1 MTQEGKSCWLAV
13 HHIRWP
19 RRCLSDCVECE
30 VCSLYP
36 SFLFYLSLC
45 VFFSFSFFKNF
56 LKDASF
62 PVTSLVRLSIYLSSL
77 RDSHTRVWSSFFSLF
92 SSLARHSQ
100 LWVSYFICIDFPVCT
115 YIGFSLSFP
124 RVLLRFP
131 LSSLRIFQRDHEM
144 REIFPFFLVMREIFP
159 IFFWHCRT
167 SPFNKIT
174 GNSIVFLFF
183 SSLFEIRS
191 TSWRTQKL
199 HR

>member
-1 MTQEGKSCWLAV
+1 MLVELCRVQRLFFVSFVL
-13 HHIRWP
+13 I
-19 RRCLSDCVECE
+19 LSFV
-30 VCSLYP
+30 V
-36 SFLFYLSLC
+36 C
-45 VFFSFSFFKNF
+45 VFFFLVFYF

-62 PVTSLVRLSIYLSSL
+62 PVTSLVRLSIDLSSL

-115 YIGFSLSFP
+115 YIRFSFSFL

-131 LSSLRIFQRDHEM
+131 LSSLRIFQRDNEM

-159 IFFWHCRT
+159 IFFWHCQT

-183 SSLFEIRS
+183 FQPLRNSFYVMENAKASQVNFIKVS
-191 TSWRTQKL
+191 T
-199 HR
+199 

>member
-1 MTQEGKSCWLAV
+1 MLVGLCRVRSLFFV
-13 HHIRWP
+13 SFVLI
-19 RRCLSDCVECE
+19 LSFV
-30 VCSLYP
+30 V
-36 SFLFYLSLC
+36 C
-45 VFFSFSFFKNF
+45 VFFFLVFYF
-56 LKDASF
+56 LKDARF

-92 SSLARHSQ
+92 SSLVQHSQ

-115 YIGFSLSFP
+115 YIGFSLSFL

-183 SSLFEIRS
+183 FQPLRNSFYVMENAKASQVNFIKVS
-191 TSWRTQKL
+191 T
-199 HR
+199 